1 MLGKFHGQR
10 SLAGYSPRGHK
21 ESDMTE
27 VTGIRKNEI
36 LVFAATWLGLESIR
50 PSEVSQTERD
60 KCGMTSHT
68 RGT

>member
-1 MLGKFHGQR
+1 
-10 SLAGYSPRGHK
+10 
-21 ESDMTE
+21 MTE

-60 KCGMTSHT
+60 KCGMTSRT